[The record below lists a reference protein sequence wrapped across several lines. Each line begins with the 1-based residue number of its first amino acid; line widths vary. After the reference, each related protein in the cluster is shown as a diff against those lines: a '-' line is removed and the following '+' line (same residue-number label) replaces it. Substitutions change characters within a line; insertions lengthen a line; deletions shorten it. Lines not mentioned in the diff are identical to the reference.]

1 MSEYRKDYKELE
13 RESYWTFPR
22 ILLFG
27 FVAVSALSVIGVVST
42 IISAPGRVIT
52 KTLNTDNII
61 QKYEWFYD
69 AAGNFKARTNQ
80 VKQYKELWAGEKD
93 EVEKR
98 RLRIDMAAIQQSCRD
113 LGQRYNANA
122 LKANQSI
129 FMGRDA
135 PSQVPVGDCE

>member
-1 MSEYRKDYKELE
+1 M
-13 RESYWTFPR
+13 PR
-22 ILLFG
+22 ILFMS
-27 FVAVSALSVIGVVST
+27 FVGVVGLGLMGT
-42 IISAPGRVIT
+42 AANLLMQPGRIIS
-52 KTLNTDNII
+52 KTLDANNVI

-69 AAGNFKARTNQ
+69 AAGTFKAKTSQ
-80 VKQYKELWAGEKD
+80 VRQYKELWSKETD

-129 FMGRDA
+129 FIGRDA
-135 PSQVPVGDCE
+135 PSNVPVGDCE